1 MAIFREYDG
10 SDLSLDNPIAR
21 AERDH
26 LHRKLEL
33 QRGSRWRLW
42 TGIVCV
48 IGTLILT
55 NRLVDIGFF
64 RTLPGAVEVY
74 GLLILTAIMGILHFG
89 VMIRTL
95 SMSAETFVRE
105 KRGGTWESLVLTST
119 GARRLVLGKSWG
131 VMCIV
136 WKDYVWLALLRASLI
151 VALGAILAAQHGV
164 TLFDMQ
170 SEPVQN
176 AWLYMLLAWILSFA
190 LTMMNM
196 VLTVMSGVAG
206 SLFGRVHAP
215 SLSTG
220 QSARLLALVVPI
232 VLLLLPVVILIPLQN
247 EQISYHGLL
256 LVGGTQLSLIDN
268 GMIFMASLANPYD
281 PQGLIYVVVGVLTLM
296 VYGVLTFA
304 LLRLAQN
311 IAVRQG
317 AVH

>member
-33 QRGSRWRLW
+33 QQHSRWRRWVLMVS
-42 TGIVCV
+42 IV
-48 IGTLILT
+48 GTLIMT

-89 VMIRTL
+89 VMMRTL

-105 KRGGTWESLVLTST
+105 KRGGTWESLILTST
-119 GARRLVLGKSWG
+119 GARRLVLGKAWG

-136 WKDYVWLALLRASLI
+136 WKDYLLLALLRASLI
-151 VALGAILAAQHGV
+151 VALGVILAAQHGV
-164 TLFDMQ
+164 TLFEMQ

-176 AWLYMLLAWILSFA
+176 AWVNVLLSWILSFA
-190 LTMMNM
+190 LTMTNM
-196 VLTVMSGVAG
+196 VFTVMAGVAG

-220 QSARLLALVVPI
+220 QSARMTALVIPI
-232 VLLLLPVVILIPLQN
+232 VALLVPVVILIPLQN

-256 LVGGTQLSLIDN
+256 LLGGTQLSLIDN
-268 GMIFMASLANPYD
+268 GMVFMASLANPYD
-281 PQGLIYVVVGVLTLM
+281 PQGLIYVVVGVVTLI

-304 LLRLAQN
+304 LLRIAQRV
-311 IAVRQG
+311 AVRQG